1 MTKSVKVTLTKSMIG
16 RSPIQRKCIMGLG
29 LKKIRQTR
37 ILEDTPSVR
46 GLINKVSFMLKV
58 ENLDEN

>member
-16 RSPIQRKCIMGLG
+16 RSPNQRKCIMGLG